1 MNQIIKK
8 DKNGDTNKDKE
19 KENIINNN
27 SFKLNCEKN
36 IISYGIIIV
45 SFGIFLKYLCKN
57 DLLELALFYYDQ
69 LNKNNLLKDEV
80 IYNLLLNGF
89 SKKLD
94 IK

>member
-89 SKKLD
+89 IKKLD